1 MLGGIAQAEVNDQLK
16 DLDEQPSNQRY
27 PPSSWKSFSAH
38 SNPLLGSYT
47 ANAPVYQVY
56 GNQENTDN
64 ENVRE
69 NSPKPKKKNSGNNGS
84 NKNQQNK
91 FPLVGT
97 LMNYNKNKA
106 NSNHN
111 NNNNNNKHRNSN
123 GNNNGHKS
131 NQNVGFNDNNN
142 FNGWN
147 QMNKKQRSGQ
157 QQAASSNQQTK
168 SVHPSGANYMVLRP
182 VKKNNK
188 QVRDEKINNNVQSS
202 NSRIQHKLTELRP
215 PPHMKN
221 HLRVTKVI

>member
-16 DLDEQPSNQRY
+16 DLNEQPNNKKY
-27 PPSSWKSFSAH
+27 PPSSWKSFTAH

-47 ANAPVYQVY
+47 ANAPVYKVY
-56 GNQENTDN
+56 GNQESSGN

-69 NSPKPKKKNSGNNGS
+69 NSPKPKKNSGNNGS
-84 NKNQQNK
+84 KSPQNK

-106 NSNHN
+106 NSKN

-131 NQNVGFNDNNN
+131 NKNLRLNDMNI
-142 FNGWN
+142 NGWN
-147 QMNKKQRSGQ
+147 QLNKKQRSGQ
-157 QQAASSNQQTK
+157 QAASSNQQSK
-168 SVHPSGANYMVLRP
+168 IHPSGVNYMVLKP

-188 QVRDEKINNNVQSS
+188 QVRDEKINNKVQSS
-202 NSRIQHKLTELRP
+202 NSRVQQSLTELRP
-215 PPHMKN
+215 PPHKKN